1 MRVETFVTGPIQVN
15 TYMIYDEVSK
25 EAILL
30 DVGGSVNEIVSRIDD
45 LDLKIKG
52 IYNTHGHFDHI
63 LGAKELQ
70 EKLNIPFYVH
80 KGDKLMVENLENI
93 MSMYGMGYAQPPTI
107 NDFLDENTE
116 LKLGETVV
124 KIIETPGH
132 TEGGVCFLVD
142 KMLFSGDTLFLES
155 IGRTDL
161 PGGDY
166 QTLKNSI
173 RQKLFTLPEDIKV
186 FPGHDVSTS
195 IGHEKQYNM
204 MV

>member
-1 MRVETFVTGPIQVN
+1 MKFETFVTGPIQVN

-63 LGAKELQ
+63 LGAKEIQ
-70 EKLNIPFYVH
+70 EKLNIPFYIH

-93 MSMYGMGYAQPPTI
+93 MSMYGMGYAQPPII
-107 NDFLDENTE
+107 NDFLDENTK
-116 LKLGETVV
+116 LKLGENVV

-173 RQKLFTLPEDIKV
+173 REKLFTLPEDIKV

>member
-1 MRVETFVTGPIQVN
+1 MKLETFVTGPIQVN
-15 TYMIYDEVSK
+15 TYLIYDEITK
-25 EAILL
+25 EGILI
-30 DVGGSVNEIVSRIDD
+30 DVGGSAKEIVSRIEE
-45 LDLKIKG
+45 LNLKIKG

-63 LGAKELQ
+63 LGAKEIQ
-70 EKLNIPFYVH
+70 DSLNIPFYVN
-80 KGDKLMVENLENI
+80 KGDKLMVEQLENI
-93 MSMYGMGYAQPPTI
+93 MAMYGLGYGQPPII
-107 NDFLDENTE
+107 NDFLDENTK
-116 LKLGETVV
+116 LKLGENVV

-173 RQKLFTLPEDIKV
+173 KEKLFTLPEDIKV